1 MRGGAPTPPGGSGG
15 PGYSLRPNGY
25 ATVSGGGQ
33 TLGTAPASPVA
44 ATRLGSGRPVPTLQ
58 TVTMQ
63 LAGEAG
69 ALRRGSFTFTCYNF
83 ADFDSY
89 LKGIANPKTEI
100 TMTIGSHG
108 ASGGAKSFK
117 LTVYK
122 HSFTSSKDGKY
133 TITVSAVGRG
143 LELLKKDGLSVSYNP
158 GLIKGKKFVTNYD
171 FFNDEV
177 EVRGTLDYM
186 MWELQDAL
194 QLNDSFTFSP
204 EHGDGIPGKFFTLI
218 APSNWAAPPGVT
230 GQNNGLWTRNRL
242 VYFTLQYLI
251 EVMNKFL
258 AGSIPDARTPQI
270 LIKATTPTTITV
282 NGAKVQ
288 LISGDPSTVIIPRSG
303 DLSDY
308 VIEQGMSISSLIDFL
323 LGTPSGIIMTGVDV
337 TPMDADANVGLICLS
352 YDALRSIESRAT
364 TDAENADSALM
375 RAIQGKQSK
384 LNVDDF
390 LKGVFSII
398 REATGGKID
407 LEVMEDPGA
416 FDSGGSVVADLWI
429 VNKNQKPDTVSPVSY
444 DDISGEGG
452 VREATITGDVPQA
465 WQAEAFA
472 NGSLPGETEKPAT
485 SKVTSADVQNAKI
498 DLAKSG
504 FDSAQS
510 GALKSLLRSAHEGG
524 NQQDL
529 SQDRTKPYPIKL
541 NLTLNGVHGIGFG
554 HLITI
559 ASLGGRWGK
568 GSGVGFT
575 VTEVTHTVSGQDWT
589 TEVTSVARIIG

>member
-1 MRGGAPTPPGGSGG
+1 MRGGAPKPPGASGG

-133 TITVSAVGRG
+133 TITVNAVGRG

-258 AGSIPDARTPQI
+258 AGSVPDARTPKI

-288 LISGDPSTVIIPRSG
+288 LISGDPSTVIIPRAG

-308 VIEQGMSISSLIDFL
+308 VIEQGMSISSLIDFI
-323 LGTPSGIIMTGVDV
+323 LGTPSGIIMSGVKV
-337 TPMDADANVGLICLS
+337 TPMNGDADVGLICLS
-352 YDALRSIESRAT
+352 YDALRSIESQAT

-375 RAIQGKQSK
+375 RAVQGKQSK

-407 LEVMEDPGA
+407 LEIMEDPSA

-429 VNKNQKPDTVSPVSY
+429 VNKNQKPDKPSPTVY

-452 VREATITGDVPQA
+452 VREATISGDVPQA

-472 NGSLPGETEKPAT
+472 NGSVPGETEKPAT

-498 DLAKSG
+498 DLAKAG

-510 GALKSLLRSAHEGG
+510 GAIKSLLRSAHEGG

-529 SQDRTKPYPIKL
+529 SQDRAKPYPIKL
-541 NLTLNGVHGIGFG
+541 SLTLNGVHGIGFG
-554 HLITI
+554 HLISI

-568 GSGVGFT
+568 GKVGFT

-589 TEVTSVARIIG
+589 TEVTSVARIIE